1 MLTAFTELL
10 AYGPE
15 SDSASGGS
23 AWQVLI
29 VYAVIIGAL
38 FYFLM
43 IRPQRTRMR
52 RHQQLVDALD
62 IGDEV
67 TTIGGIFGTI
77 EHMDDESAVLQ
88 VEGGGRLRVAR
99 RALAGKVVR

>member
-1 MLTAFTELL
+1 MITILAQAESAAEEGSTWLTL
-10 AYGPE
+10 
-15 SDSASGGS
+15 
-23 AWQVLI
+23 VL
-29 VYAVIIGAL
+29 YAVVLGGL

-52 RHQQLVDALD
+52 RQQEMIEALK

-67 TTIGGIFGTI
+67 TTIGGIYGRI
-77 EHMDDESAVLQ
+77 EFMDDTTAVLQ

-99 RALAGKVVR
+99 RALAGKVTG